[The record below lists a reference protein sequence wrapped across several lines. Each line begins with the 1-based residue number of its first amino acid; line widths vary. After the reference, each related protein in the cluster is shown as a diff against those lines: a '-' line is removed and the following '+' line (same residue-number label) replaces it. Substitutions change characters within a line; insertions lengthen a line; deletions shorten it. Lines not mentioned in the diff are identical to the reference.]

1 MTLYEAV
8 YTRKSIRNFR
18 KDKVETS
25 ILEGMIQFYHEME
38 PLFPGIETSIELIDT
53 QGSKKAKSRLG
64 GIINVVAPYYLV
76 IYTEDK
82 ERADMNA
89 GYIMQQISLY
99 LFSKGVG
106 SCFQGMG
113 HLKGEMPKEGMR
125 CVILMAI
132 GYPKVDMMRN
142 QEDAKR
148 ESMEDLCAVKEPPRR
163 FVKEFLEVA
172 RLAPSA
178 FNSQP
183 WRFVVYENRVHVF
196 SKQTVAHRRLLGK
209 YNEFDFGIMLANIMI
224 AAEQLWVDVDLIRLD
239 NNHTYG
245 SSEQPLCD
253 QYHHAGTVKLKLL
266 EFSVEKSDILEYNK
280 VSEKST
286 WDVRHSCYFEPAML

>member
-1 MTLYEAV
+1 
-8 YTRKSIRNFR
+8 
-18 KDKVETS
+18 
-25 ILEGMIQFYHEME
+25 ME

-64 GIINVVAPYYLV
+64 GIINVAAPYYLV

-132 GYPKVDMMRN
+132 GYPKVDMVRN
-142 QEDAKR
+142 QADAKR
-148 ESMEDLCAVKEPPRR
+148 ESMEDLCAVKEPPRDP
-163 FVKEFLEVA
+163 K
-172 RLAPSA
+172 S
-178 FNSQP
+178 
-183 WRFVVYENRVHVF
+183 VV
-196 SKQTVAHRRLLGK
+196 
-209 YNEFDFGIMLANIMI
+209 
-224 AAEQLWVDVDLIRLD
+224 
-239 NNHTYG
+239 
-245 SSEQPLCD
+245 
-253 QYHHAGTVKLKLL
+253 
-266 EFSVEKSDILEYNK
+266 
-280 VSEKST
+280 
-286 WDVRHSCYFEPAML
+286 

>member
-64 GIINVVAPYYLV
+64 GIINVATPYYLV

-82 ERADMNA
+82 EKS
-89 GYIMQQISLY
+89 GYECRLY
-99 LFSKGVG
+99 HAKRSRFI
-106 SCFQGMG
+106 CFQKVLEVAQGMG

-132 GYPKVDMMRN
+132 GYPKVDMVRN
-142 QEDAKR
+142 QADAKKGIHGR
-148 ESMEDLCAVKEPPRR
+148 SLCRQR
-163 FVKEFLEVA
+163 
-172 RLAPSA
+172 
-178 FNSQP
+178 
-183 WRFVVYENRVHVF
+183 
-196 SKQTVAHRRLLGK
+196 T
-209 YNEFDFGIMLANIMI
+209 
-224 AAEQLWVDVDLIRLD
+224 
-239 NNHTYG
+239 
-245 SSEQPLCD
+245 
-253 QYHHAGTVKLKLL
+253 
-266 EFSVEKSDILEYNK
+266 
-280 VSEKST
+280 SEKICKKNSGSGQT
-286 WDVRHSCYFEPAML
+286 GTICI

>member
-64 GIINVVAPYYLV
+64 GIINVAAPYYLV

-132 GYPKVDMMRN
+132 GYPKVDMVRN

-163 FVKEFLEVA
+163 FVNNFWKWPDWH
-172 RLAPSA
+172 RLHLTVSHGVLSFMKTVSMSFPNRPSLIA
-178 FNSQP
+178 
-183 WRFVVYENRVHVF
+183 
-196 SKQTVAHRRLLGK
+196 
-209 YNEFDFGIMLANIMI
+209 DCLANTTN
-224 AAEQLWVDVDLIRLD
+224 LI
-239 NNHTYG
+239 
-245 SSEQPLCD
+245 S
-253 QYHHAGTVKLKLL
+253 A
-266 EFSVEKSDILEYNK
+266 
-280 VSEKST
+280 
-286 WDVRHSCYFEPAML
+286 SCSQTL

>member
-64 GIINVVAPYYLV
+64 GIINVAAPYYLV

-125 CVILMAI
+125 CVILCNWI
-132 GYPKVDMMRN
+132 S
-142 QEDAKR
+142 
-148 ESMEDLCAVKEPPRR
+148 ESRYGAESGRCQKGIHGRSLCCQR
-163 FVKEFLEVA
+163 
-172 RLAPSA
+172 
-178 FNSQP
+178 
-183 WRFVVYENRVHVF
+183 
-196 SKQTVAHRRLLGK
+196 T
-209 YNEFDFGIMLANIMI
+209 
-224 AAEQLWVDVDLIRLD
+224 
-239 NNHTYG
+239 
-245 SSEQPLCD
+245 
-253 QYHHAGTVKLKLL
+253 
-266 EFSVEKSDILEYNK
+266 
-280 VSEKST
+280 SEKICKRISGSGQT
-286 WDVRHSCYFEPAML
+286 GTICI

>member
-64 GIINVVAPYYLV
+64 GIINVAAPYYLV

-132 GYPKVDMMRN
+132 GYPKVDMVRN

-163 FVKEFLEVA
+163 FVKEFLE
-172 RLAPSA
+172 
-178 FNSQP
+178 Q
-183 WRFVVYENRVHVF
+183 
-196 SKQTVAHRRLLGK
+196 
-209 YNEFDFGIMLANIMI
+209 
-224 AAEQLWVDVDLIRLD
+224 
-239 NNHTYG
+239 
-245 SSEQPLCD
+245 
-253 QYHHAGTVKLKLL
+253 
-266 EFSVEKSDILEYNK
+266 EKSKGTKMCILTASEADYIHLALNRLELLPYFEFVATCTEVGASKDSPK
-280 VSEKST
+280 VFQMMMERLGGTLEDTIVFEDAYYAIKSAKDGGFTVYAIADPTSDSEKQAISST
-286 WDVRHSCYFEPAML
+286 ADRYIQSYEELL

>member
-64 GIINVVAPYYLV
+64 GIINVAAPYYLV

-89 GYIMQQISLY
+89 GYIMQQLSLY
-99 LFSKGVG
+99 LFGKGIG

-113 HLKGEMPKEGMR
+113 HLKGPMPKAGMR
-125 CVILMAI
+125 CVILMAL
-132 GYPKVDMMRN
+132 GYPKVDMIR
-142 QEDAKR
+142 EREEAKR
-148 ESMEDLCAVKEPPRR
+148 QSMEELCAFKEQPRR

-172 RLAPSA
+172 
-178 FNSQP
+178 
-183 WRFVVYENRVHVF
+183 
-196 SKQTVAHRRLLGK
+196 
-209 YNEFDFGIMLANIMI
+209 NEFDFGIMLANIMI

-239 NNHTYG
+239 NITHMDLPNNRYVISIIIRET
-245 SSEQPLCD
+245 ED
-253 QYHHAGTVKLKLL
+253 
-266 EFSVEKSDILEYNK
+266 
-280 VSEKST
+280 
-286 WDVRHSCYFEPAML
+286 